1 MKNLLTLI
9 PLYFIF
15 TACSLKNNMI
25 MAETSE
31 VSKNKKITI
40 LDERS
45 LSYPNKN
52 SVPFSEISD
61 LTYHKKE
68 NKLYMIGDKGNFY
81 VFNATFND
89 KIETLKYINAFK
101 IKEKKSLKKY
111 DIEGL
116 TQDNK
121 GQLYLSFERQP
132 RISKISKKAYLS
144 SNQKLTKELRTK
156 KNFSGSNKIFE
167 ALAWHSKHGLLTAAE
182 YPLYKKKKTKQTI
195 YSLSGK
201 KWHFKAQ
208 NHQNNAIT
216 AIEVMDDNN
225 LLILERAY
233 AGLSKPFVVTLKKL
247 YLNKCDKK
255 RNCKSEILASFN
267 SYEGWAVNNY
277 EGLAKVGKNRYLMVS
292 DNNNKFIL
300 STQLIYF
307 KVNP

>member
-1 MKNLLTLI
+1 
-9 PLYFIF
+9 
-15 TACSLKNNMI
+15 MI
-25 MAETSE
+25 MAETPKT
-31 VSKNKKITI
+31 SKNKKITI

-61 LTYHKKE
+61 LTYNQKE
-68 NKLYMIGDKGNFY
+68 HRLYMIGDKGNFY
-81 VFNATFND
+81 IFNASFND
-89 KIETLKYINAFK
+89 KIEKLKYLDAFK
-101 IKEKKSLKKY
+101 IKEKKQRKKY

-116 TQDNK
+116 TQDKK
-121 GQLYLSFERQP
+121 GQLYLSFERHP
-132 RISKISKKAYLS
+132 RISKISKKGFLS
-144 SNQKLTKELRTK
+144 SNQELTKELKNK
-156 KNFSGSNKIFE
+156 KNYSSSNKIFE
-167 ALAWHSKHGLLTAAE
+167 ALTWHSKYGLLTVAE
-182 YPLYKKKKTKQTI
+182 YPLYKRDKTKQTI
-195 YSLSGK
+195 YSLRGK

-208 NHQNNAIT
+208 KHQNNAIT

-233 AGLSKPFVVTLKKL
+233 AGLTKPFVVTLKKL

-267 SYEGWAVNNY
+267 SYQGWAVNNY

-292 DNNNKFIL
+292 DNNNNFIL
-300 STQLIYF
+300 TTQLIYF